1 MDPKNCWSCHRLI
14 CGDTYSVPV
23 AERPASISRNQKPVY
38 PSSFTS
44 DHVFDVGIVI
54 SKATRTTIDVTD
66 REAVKLCEDWDK
78 WDGEIMYDSNERFMS
93 TLVPKRVHTFGVFD
107 TLACARS
114 FAQSFD
120 VMFANGF
127 RLDLLDEYWA
137 PGVAP
142 SDRDA
147 KWEDGVEFG
156 GDLEEWPPRG
166 APGGGGVVP
175 PRTVADRIV
184 PLQHHQSDL

>member
-1 MDPKNCWSCHRLI
+1 MDPKNCWCCHRLI
-14 CGDTYSVPV
+14 CGDVYAVPV
-23 AERPASISRNQKPVY
+23 AVRPASISRNQKPVY

-44 DHVFDVGIVI
+44 DHAFDVGIVI

-66 REAVKLCEDWDK
+66 REAVTLCKDWDK
-78 WDGEIMYDSNERFMS
+78 WDGEIKYDSNDRFMS

-114 FAQSFD
+114 FAKSFD
-120 VMFANGF
+120 VMFADGF
-127 RLDLLDEYWA
+127 RLDLLDEYWG
-137 PGVAP
+137 PPTGHGH
-142 SDRDA
+142 DA

-156 GDLEEWPPRG
+156 GDLEDW
-166 APGGGGVVP
+166 P
-175 PRTVADRIV
+175 PRTVGREGCTPPHTVVDRIV